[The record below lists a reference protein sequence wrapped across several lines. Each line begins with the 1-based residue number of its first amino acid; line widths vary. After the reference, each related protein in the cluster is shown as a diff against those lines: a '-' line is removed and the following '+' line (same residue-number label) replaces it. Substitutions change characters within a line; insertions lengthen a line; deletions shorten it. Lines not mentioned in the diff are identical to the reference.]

1 MTFTVTS
8 TIDRA
13 GATVYAPLY
22 FASGTR
28 GEPTGL
34 NRVWAAG
41 LTADES
47 GNYIEAIESDGP
59 LLITGDGGDEALAS
73 VGKKPQ

>member
-1 MTFTVTS
+1 MTS

-22 FASGTR
+22 FATGTR
-28 GEPTGL
+28 EQPTAL

-41 LTADES
+41 LTADAS
-47 GNYIEAIESDGP
+47 GNYVEAIESEGP